1 MHILILLFV
10 TLPLILLAW
19 KFFIEFPI
27 TLLLEGDPGG
37 ALIWI
42 AFAWGGP
49 LLLFAALSH
58 R

>member
-19 KFFIEFPI
+19 KLFIEFPI
-27 TLLLEGDPGG
+27 DLLLEGDLGG

-42 AFAWGGP
+42 AIAWGIP